1 VTENAADRRAPVPG
15 LGGTGYLAD
24 DLYLMSHHERSGRLL
39 LSARAAGLGLAGALL
54 AELVLAGCVRVADG
68 QLDATGLAQPDDEL
82 AARVLS
88 VLASEQP
95 PRPVA
100 DWLAFLARTAPAD
113 VAGRLERAGYLV
125 AAPALP
131 WRPARWRPADPDC
144 AFAPVTRVKS
154 ALSPGRP
161 ADAQDRALAG
171 LAAACGLG
179 ARLAT
184 YLPPGSRARMEQAA
198 AQLDPGLRELITQTQ
213 ATVGAALLAHRI

>member
-1 VTENAADRRAPVPG
+1 MNGAVGCCCRRVRLAWVWPARCWPNWCWPG
-15 LGGTGYLAD
+15 AWTSPG
-24 DLYLMSHHERSGRLL
+24 
-39 LSARAAGLGLAGALL
+39 
-54 AELVLAGCVRVADG
+54 G

-82 AARVLS
+82 AARVLG

-131 WRPARWRPADPDC
+131 WRAARWRPADPDC

-161 ADAQDRALAG
+161 ADVQDLALAG

-184 YLPPGSRARMEQAA
+184 YLPPGSRARMDAGRGPA
-198 AQLDPGLRELITQTQ
+198 RPGPAGADRADPRRGRRRVTGPPHLTPAIRLMSLELIP
-213 ATVGAALLAHRI
+213 R